1 MIRSVAKPG
10 KAASPARGDEER
22 TGLARRDV
30 NVGRHTVL
38 GRFLQTAVFEKRTFG
53 GCDENDVM
61 AKLEGLSALYE
72 AEIACLRE
80 ELARERERAAAFEEQ
95 AAEVRRVLA
104 AARSAKSEMERRAE
118 RTAKNVIV
126 KAVRDGHL
134 TTARAEAEAESLLRG
149 ARREATDVREELERA
164 CAAAEQRERELDER
178 ERRFEEGTQRMTRQ
192 TLDALAEAAEGL
204 AAIAAS
210 IEESAFHAEPDRRE
224 PHARLA
230 SSAVLENDSLEEET
244 GGKEAS

>member
-1 MIRSVAKPG
+1 MIRSVAKSG
-10 KAASPARGDEER
+10 KAVPATHAEEGR
-22 TGLARRDV
+22 AGLARREAA
-30 NVGRHTVL
+30 VGRHTVL

-80 ELARERERAAAFEEQ
+80 ELARERERASAFEKQ
-95 AAEVRRVLA
+95 AEEVRRVLA
-104 AARSAKSEMERRAE
+104 AARSAKDDMERRAE

-149 ARREATDVREELERA
+149 ARKEAEELRDGAARA
-164 CAAAEQRERELDER
+164 HAEVEQRRQALDER
-178 ERRFEEGTQRMTRQ
+178 ERRFEDGASQATRQ
-192 TLDALAEAAEGL
+192 ALDALAEAAEEL
-204 AAIAAS
+204 AEIAAS
-210 IEESAFHAEPDRRE
+210 LEGSAFRAGQSLLASHARPEALSAIESAWPD
-224 PHARLA
+224 
-230 SSAVLENDSLEEET
+230 DEE
-244 GGKEAS
+244 GGREAS